1 MEALIGLVG
10 VIVGGLLSGSAAWL
24 MAARADKRKARA
36 SARLLEDELRGVA
49 QALNTILAPPAEDP
63 VPAASHTDE
72 LRRRLVAELSWR
84 GALPRV
90 SDERWNEHRAVLAE
104 TLPSDSWYF
113 VSRAYAT
120 FPDLRVFGELVRDA
134 PLDEGG
140 RRQAEPMLTEIRDT
154 ISRGASAL
162 SHLAGTEPVRAH
174 NERHH

>member
-1 MEALIGLVG
+1 
-10 VIVGGLLSGSAAWL
+10 

-49 QALNTILAPPAEDP
+49 QVLDTILAPPDEEP
-63 VPAASHTDE
+63 VPGATDADE
-72 LRRRLVAELSWR
+72 KRRRLVDELLNR
-84 GALPRV
+84 RALPSV

-120 FPDLRVFGELVRDA
+120 FPDLRAFGELARDT
-134 PLDEGG
+134 PLDEDG
-140 RRQAEPMLTEIRDT
+140 RRQAGPMLTEIRDT